1 MYMCI
6 YIHTYTYI
14 LYISIHYIYIHII
27 HMYIYIYTYV
37 YMYIYIHIYIYV
49 YMYTV
54 YMYDISSNTQF
65 CPTYSHTPT
74 TNHTRYSQGF
84 GHWLYS
90 PSIPSDPASVVLKFL
105 GHFTDK
111 TRAFTHGH
119 AQNICL
125 VAALGSYQPGSF
137 YPDFPGLFSTLILP
151 MVAG

>member
-1 MYMCI
+1 MCI
-6 YIHTYTYI
+6 Y
-14 LYISIHYIYIHII
+14 
-27 HMYIYIYTYV
+27 MVMCIYIYTY
-37 YMYIYIHIYIYV
+37 IYIYV
-49 YMYTV
+49 YMYTVSV

-84 GHWLYS
+84 GHWLFS

-125 VAALGSYQPGSF
+125 VAALGSYQPESF